1 MSRFTPIPSPP
12 QSDISPWQYS
22 ILNSMKENIELLS
35 GLRGEKDGAS
45 QAILKSSVTI
55 RAVPSQQMT
64 RVSAQGAGVT
74 VSGVSVPI
82 LTDYVALV
90 RDVQTLA
97 QDVANLRSTVETLI
111 SQLRG

>member
-1 MSRFTPIPSPP
+1 MSRFTAIPNPP

-22 ILNSMKENIELLS
+22 MLNSMKENIELLA

-55 RAVPSQQMT
+55 RAVPNQQMT
-64 RVSAQGAGVT
+64 RVSAQGAGV
-74 VSGVSVPI
+74 VISGSSVPT
-82 LTDYVALV
+82 LSDYVSLV

-97 QDVANLRSTVETLI
+97 QDVASLRSTVETLI